1 MCFSGDVRLADGPV
15 PYEGRVE
22 VCHDN
27 KWGRVCDDQ
36 FDDLD
41 AKVVCRQIGYP
52 QTGNPF

>member
-1 MCFSGDVRLADGPV
+1 MFFSGDVRLADGPV